1 MSQAGA
7 LVRLRPAQSSGFW
20 MKAAGWKAG
29 GLAGALPG
37 ALGGAWMFC
46 GDVVRR
52 NGQLLHGF
60 SLLKPSELCSDS
72 YSLERGCVI
81 RA

>member
-37 ALGGAWMFC
+37 ALGGGLGVLW
-46 GDVVRR
+46 
-52 NGQLLHGF
+52 
-60 SLLKPSELCSDS
+60 
-72 YSLERGCVI
+72 GCREEK
-81 RA
+81 RAASPRLQSS